1 MSTSASKTNL
11 KQRAKN
17 TKKNSSN
24 TSINSSSVDLNSST
38 TSLNNLSSSDKH
50 SPKSKSN
57 TSLNNHNSNNNK
69 NSVKKYKR
77 NSKETT
83 NNNHSMHSTFDKDE
97 MAKYVLWRRPFQ
109 TFYYFIL
116 ELFELIFYYFLKL
129 LTYRKLVFLSLLTC
143 GLVTY
148 GFYTE
153 GSHLPYLLYLRKK
166 FLWCAYWV
174 GLGVASS
181 IGLGTGLHTF
191 LLYLGPFIGQVTLAA
206 YECDSLD
213 FPEPPYPDEIL
224 CPPSST
230 LLQND
235 NVASSIGILAIMS
248 KVRLESFMWGAGT
261 AIGIFSDQNI

>member
-1 MSTSASKTNL
+1 MSTSTSKTNL
-11 KQRAKN
+11 KQRTKN

-24 TSINSSSVDLNSST
+24 TSINSSLNDLNSST
-38 TSLNNLSSSDKH
+38 TSLNNLSTSDKQ
-50 SPKSKSN
+50 SPKTKSN
-57 TSLNNHNSNNNK
+57 SSLNNHNSNN
-69 NSVKKYKR
+69 SVKKTKR
-77 NSKETT
+77 NSKGTT

-97 MAKYVLWRRPFQ
+97 MAKYVIWRRPFQ

-116 ELFELIFYYFLKL
+116 ELFELIFYYFLKI

-166 FLWCAYWV
+166 FLWCLYWV

-213 FPEPPYPDEIL
+213 FPEPPYPDQIL

-261 AIGIFSDQNI
+261 AIGIFYLRLKI